1 MPAIKLLNKYSLGK
15 ISSYFGMLLSWLVV
29 NRMVYTKFILHGF
42 YRKNKAV
49 KLLKKIS
56 QKDFLSGKAVACSI
70 AKKIQK
76 SKKYFHNF
84 LYYNFVN

>member
-56 QKDFLSGKAVACSI
+56 QKDFLSGKAAPCSI
-70 AKKIQK
+70 AKKIL